1 MQTNNQRI
9 YDEFFNM
16 LASNEPLLG
25 NSVFYILER
34 YIEVRR
40 QDLGIEKAV
49 HLFLRTEEMVRS
61 GNGTSYRSRL
71 RYNPKTNEP
80 CKKEWNW
87 TTNAFTCD
95 EGVFIDFEVTNNHQK
110 PELKGYEKVSHLI
123 DFAYTLDH
131 ELQHL
136 RQFDK
141 LARSELS
148 YENLQMAKDLLAL
161 SFMESQ
167 PETQQYFYSNTHDEL
182 FLERDANN
190 QAKNFLAEQI
200 SSRNI
205 GNIVVESQNDKT
217 YDINFILNDREQSTK
232 QRDIDYHYNLEG
244 ISTIDGSSYT
254 QQINAKPEKI
264 FSVVTDYLVRSN
276 PNYLKQYPILS
287 LEYNADG
294 SKKTYSEI
302 RQIMQDSLDKTN
314 NAINQISSSQVC
326 VLYNKIIAANPLLKM
341 QKMEQE
347 LAETYCATVGLREQ
361 TLAFGVKGIANLI
374 KQENFDVENV
384 LIYFDKRSQE
394 LNQMLQEGYSQN
406 YINDTQKVFDEV
418 KRQLLA
424 EKSDIKIADEK
435 LSFLRDNFDAARKL
449 VEQKCEFSFIC
460 DSKTKPEMLNNL
472 NRLNLVLENDFIN
485 GIYSKKG
492 LSKQDIDE
500 LAIATKTCYDFLNK
514 NGYLFNK
521 DILLDY
527 LKRPSSKGEE
537 KTNQQAPD
545 EVNKTIINPINN
557 QLQPKPVPPTG
568 GDPLDSGYTDA
579 EITSML
585 QEILFEY
592 VYKTNYYQNLD
603 FKTKTQLH
611 VPFNEEI
618 RKRIRRLKKGQEL
631 DVNAIDYLF
640 EELVRKLNAQKNN
653 TENLLQER
661 ARQEELERLKQ
672 TRQQIP
678 TTEEIVEEEQGEGMF
693 M

>member
-1 MQTNNQRI
+1 MQSNNQKV

-25 NSVFYILER
+25 DSVFYILER
-34 YIEVRR
+34 YIEARR

-49 HLFLRTEEMVRS
+49 HLFLRAEEMVQR

-87 TTNAFTCD
+87 STNAFTCD
-95 EGVFIDFEVTNNHQK
+95 EGVFIDFEITNNLQK
-110 PELKGYEKVSHLI
+110 PELKGYEKASHLI

-141 LARSELS
+141 LAKSEFS

-167 PETQQYFYSNTHDEL
+167 PETQHYFYSNTHDEL

-205 GNIVVESQNDKT
+205 GNIVVESQNDKK
-217 YDINFILNDREQSTK
+217 YDISFILNDREQSTK
-232 QRDIDYHYNLEG
+232 QKDIDYHYNLEG

-276 PNYLKQYPILS
+276 SNYLKQYPILS

-302 RQIMQDSLDKTN
+302 RQIMQDSLDKTEN
-314 NAINQISSSQVC
+314 TINQISSSQVC
-326 VLYNKIIAANPLLKM
+326 TIYNKIIAANPLLKM

-361 TLAFGVKGIANLI
+361 TLASGIKKIADLI

-394 LNQMLQEGYSQN
+394 LNQMVQEGYSQN
-406 YINDTQKVFDEV
+406 YIDDTQKVFDEV
-418 KRQLLA
+418 KRQLLE

-435 LSFLRDNFDAARKL
+435 LLFLRDNFDAARKL
-449 VEQKCEFSFIC
+449 VEQKCEFSFMC
-460 DSKTKPEMLNNL
+460 NSKTKPEMLNNL
-472 NRLNLVLENDFIN
+472 SRLNLVLENDFIN

-492 LSKQDIDE
+492 LSKQDITE
-500 LAIATKTCYDFLNK
+500 LAMASKTCHDFLNK

-527 LKRPSSKGEE
+527 LKRPSSEGEE
-537 KTNQQAPD
+537 KTNQQMPD
-545 EVNKTIINPINN
+545 EANKTIINPINS
-557 QLQPKPVPPTG
+557 QLQSKPAPSTD
-568 GDPLDSGYTDA
+568 GDPLDFSYTDA
-579 EITSML
+579 EITTML

-592 VYKTNYYQNLD
+592 VYKTDYYQNLD
-603 FKTKTQLH
+603 FKIKMQLH
-611 VPFNEEI
+611 APFNEEI
-618 RKRIRRLKKGQEL
+618 RKKLRRLKKGQEL
-631 DVNAIDYLF
+631 DINAIDYLF
-640 EELVRKLNAQKNN
+640 EELIKKLNDQKNN
-653 TENLLQER
+653 SEDLLEEQT
-661 ARQEELERLKQ
+661 RQAELEKLKQ
-672 TRQQIP
+672 VRQQIP
-678 TTEEIVEEEQGEGMF
+678 TTEEIVEEEQDDGML